1 MYATTHSLQPLKIDQ
16 NQALDHLKALGY
28 EQGDKIY
35 VRYIHPVNK
44 KSIKAAKLDFNSAN
58 HYQAQGYDV
67 YFVVNGGGDTDSCV
81 AQYRAIFYE
90 HDNLDKLI
98 QFKLWQTLGLPVP
111 TIQVDTGGKSI
122 HSYWVIINSVEVQ
135 LGKMLQTDLLDF
147 SDGDRTLK
155 NPSRVLRLAGSSYM
169 KGDKPGTNRATIVSN
184 SGIYY
189 SYEQLRAA
197 IPMQQTS
204 ASELQ
209 PIQRIAPKT
218 QPSFSTTTYGRY
230 EDISLP
236 ISEAVP
242 IEVCLAKESRSLLQ
256 SGQANGSRNCS
267 GAALARDLIG
277 TANYLQ
283 SISQAFDGDEWQ
295 LFTDY
300 CHRCPPGGG
309 WNESEWQNIWKS
321 AQSDNP
327 LPSCKAEGV
336 ETCVKA
342 WYWNNHV
349 KQTRMGCDSA
359 SAPAGLRGPTSTL
372 NSGNVVMMRSKTLTL
387 EAAVDQARVV
397 LQTKHTELTENIE
410 LEKVRQTCGMSSYDW
425 ERKIIKPLKK
435 ELDGDRFRLDLLN
448 LLAIDD
454 EVERIR
460 QQAMLAPKYQMSTST
475 LDKALQLIQQRTT
488 TPKTQWFDLDTF
500 FDTEIEG
507 LKWTITE
514 LLPVGET
521 VILAGP
527 PKSGKTLLAI
537 DCAFAIATG
546 ESTFMKESVTQ
557 GRVLIV
563 SVDESAHSTKAKLIK
578 RGFRRSDASNVQVMT
593 SFDVRQIKAL
603 EERLEVFRPTL
614 VIIDSLK
621 RITHSQQI
629 SENSAEFADNIY
641 TIKELLTKYKASGI
655 LIHHTSKNQE
665 AMGVDRIRGSS
676 AISGAAWGT
685 WQLDHIP
692 KPDPNNKKKLVIDPK
707 DPKRILSVFS
717 RDAEGQQLR
726 IELDL
731 ENHSWIN
738 QGGVGDSEEWLEE
751 RRTLKV
757 RIIDALTRN
766 AHIPGCSGR
775 EIIELMGLTPTEGRS
790 VYSELNRMVSKRL
803 ISCHPAPGDKRY
815 NVYSLTRESLSID
828 CQSPHTPPSP
838 PECVSNADYLAETYI
853 QQEFPIVSNI
863 VSNYSAITQQPLVA
877 TPPADYLKADTASTL
892 EIVSNSESEVG
903 GGESERS
910 AEQLQTA
917 ETLAAR
923 ITKCESWSSAL
934 ELIDDASIA
943 IGKNRGTVLKKL
955 IKCFSQR
962 DRVRFLALLDLH
974 ASHNRS
980 DERASKAL
988 EIAHKY
994 TSPEVSILEEQT

>member
-1 MYATTHSLQPLKIDQ
+1 MYATTHSPQPLKIDQ
-16 NQALDHLKALGY
+16 NQARQHLEYLGY
-28 EQGDKIY
+28 ESNNVYLRFFYHSNDPRKNNDKGRKCDRLDWEQIERYQTDGRGVY
-35 VRYIHPVNK
+35 V
-44 KSIKAAKLDFNSAN
+44 
-58 HYQAQGYDV
+58 
-67 YFVVNGGGDTDSCV
+67 VVNGALGGHEDKDITSG
-81 AQYRAIFYE
+81 AAIFCEWDDRPIEDQLLHWETVGFLEPTFTIYSG
-90 HDNLDKLI
+90 DKSAQPYWVLDKPL
-98 QFKLWQTLGLPVP
+98 
-111 TIQVDTGGKSI
+111 
-122 HSYWVIINSVEVQ
+122 E
-135 LGKMLQTDLLDF
+135 DLEQW
-147 SDGDRTLK
+147 RTLQQLLIKVMKADPANK
-155 NPSRVLRLAGSSYM
+155 NPSRVFRLAG
-169 KGDKPGTNRATIVSN
+169 GWHVKPGREPKRTQIVQE
-184 SGIYY
+184 SGQKY
-189 SYEQLRAA
+189 SYQELKDKLTALA
-197 IPMQQTS
+197 VPESES
-204 ASELQ
+204 AMPLLENCKPRTPESRFL
-209 PIQRIAPKT
+209 A
-218 QPSFSTTTYGRY
+218 STTRY

-236 ISEAVP
+236 VPQAVP
-242 IEVCLAKESRSLLQ
+242 IEVCLAKESRNLLQ
-256 SGQANGSRNCS
+256 SGQANGSRNQS

-277 TANYLQ
+277 TANYLR
-283 SISQAFDGDEWQ
+283 SIGQDFDGDEWQ

-309 WNESEWQNIWKS
+309 WNESEWLMVWKS

-327 LPSCKAEGV
+327 SPSCRAEGV

-349 KQTRMGCDSA
+349 KQTRTGCDSA
-359 SAPAGLRGPTSTL
+359 SARSGLRSLTSTL
-372 NSGNVVMMRSKTLTL
+372 NSGNVVMMRAKTSTL

-410 LEKVRQTCGMSSYDW
+410 LEKVRQTCGMSGYDW

-460 QQAMLAPKYQMSTST
+460 QQAILAPKYQMSTST
-475 LDKALQLIQQRTT
+475 LERALQLIKQRTT
-488 TPKTQWFDLDTF
+488 TPTPQWFDLDTF
-500 FDTEIEG
+500 FDQESQG

-537 DCAFAIATG
+537 DCAFAVATG
-546 ESTFMKESVTQ
+546 ESSFLKEAVTQ

-614 VIIDSLK
+614 VVIDSLK
-621 RITHSQQI
+621 RITHGQQI

-641 TIKELLTKYKASGI
+641 TIKELLTKYGTSGI

-665 AMGVDRIRGSS
+665 ALGVDKIRGSS
-676 AISGAAWGT
+676 AISGAVWGT

-692 KPDPNNKKKLVIDPK
+692 KPDPNNKKRLIIDPK

-731 ENHSWIN
+731 EDHSWVN

-766 AHIPGCSGR
+766 AHKPGCSGR
-775 EIIELMGLTPTEGRS
+775 EIIELMGMTPTEGRS
-790 VYSELNRMVSKRL
+790 VYSELNRMISKRL
-803 ISCHPAPGDKRY
+803 INCHPAPGDKRY
-815 NVYSLTRESLSID
+815 NIYSLPKESVSPD
-828 CQSPHTPPSP
+828 CQSLFDSRADISNVDSLLLTNNPHTPPLP
-838 PECVSNADYLAETYI
+838 PRLR
-853 QQEFPIVSNI
+853 
-863 VSNYSAITQQPLVA
+863 L
-877 TPPADYLKADTASTL
+877 
-892 EIVSNSESEVG
+892 
-903 GGESERS
+903 R
-910 AEQLQTA
+910 
-917 ETLAAR
+917 
-923 ITKCESWSSAL
+923 
-934 ELIDDASIA
+934 
-943 IGKNRGTVLKKL
+943 
-955 IKCFSQR
+955 
-962 DRVRFLALLDLH
+962 
-974 ASHNRS
+974 
-980 DERASKAL
+980 
-988 EIAHKY
+988 
-994 TSPEVSILEEQT
+994 